1 MRSKVHREP
10 QASAAAKRAAL
21 ERRIGAL
28 QVNGRRVNEA
38 IERGVS
44 SAQPTVFVCE
54 CGRIGCNTT
63 IALSVAQYGAA
74 RIDFD
79 RFLVAPHHHL
89 PDVDRVIARHDR
101 YLIVARH
108 DAQSPARSRARDP
121 SPDSGRPDGG
131 VRAQAAMPERVSVV
145 GGHVRATPEAVSGIR
160 HIVVALAAHHGADEP
175 LCAQVARAVSEAVS
189 NVVTHA
195 YASPA
200 DRGNV
205 HFAADVERH
214 ALEVVI
220 SDDGHGFQPGQG
232 AGAGLGLSV
241 IASSSAHFGINQ
253 RQPHGTEVW
262 MRFLLPR

>member
-1 MRSKVHREP
+1 MRSKVHREAP
-10 QASAAAKRAAL
+10 PSAGAKGAAWD
-21 ERRIGAL
+21 RRIGAL

-44 SAQPTVFVCE
+44 FARPRVFVCE
-54 CGRIGCNTT
+54 CGRVGCNTT

-89 PDVDRVIARHDR
+89 PDVDRVIERHDR

-108 DAQSPARSRARDP
+108 DARSPAGPRPREP
-121 SPDSGRPDGG
+121 SLGSTRPDAG
-131 VRAQAAMPERVSVV
+131 VGAPATNPERVSVI
-145 GGHVRATPEAVSGIR
+145 GGHVRATPEAVSRIR

-195 YASPA
+195 YASPL

-205 HFAADVERH
+205 HFAADVENH
-214 ALEVVI
+214 TLEVVV
-220 SDDGHGFQPGQG
+220 SDDGHGFQPGQS
-232 AGAGLGLSV
+232 AGVGLGLSV
-241 IASSSAHFGINQ
+241 IASSSARFGINQ